1 MSSWKYGTAKALR
14 YTGAFAAGA
23 AVMVYEFMA
32 VRFLQPHFGGSLD
45 VWAAETAVCLGGLSV
60 GYALGGVLADR
71 AGSALPIGAAL
82 LFAGALGFFIEPL
95 AQVAGRWSLET
106 EAGLRWHPLA
116 AAGLCTFLP
125 LVALG
130 TVAPQV
136 VRLETGDMQHVGRS
150 AGWVTAIG
158 TAGSIAGV
166 LVTVMLL
173 MPSWGAIAITR
184 TAAALLSILGCL
196 GMVMPLRWGRI
207 AMAMAVT
214 LVWGGT
220 ADAQVLYEVYSAYH
234 HIQVADEGG
243 TRILYFDQDQQSLMS
258 LEDPNAGGFE
268 YADFFH
274 VPLLFDPNM
283 KRALFIGLGGGTGPK
298 AFLNNYP
305 EMKVDAIEID
315 PEVVEVARVYFQ
327 LPRSERLR
335 VQVGDGR
342 VLLQRASGKYGAIMM
357 DAYGTGPYGSYL
369 PYHLA
374 TSEFFGIAWNKL
386 DNGGCLVYNAVG
398 VHEGLN
404 ANVIRDLLPTLESV
418 FQQVYVFQARTS
430 LNTVFV
436 AQKIDVDALQD
447 GLRDGKPWPEGAWL
461 THPLSPAGFSEL
473 VLQMP
478 DTFREKVP
486 GFEARV
492 TQFSRAYGA
501 RRTGSILTDDFAPV
515 DLLPAER
522 AGSEESAGQYPET
535 LE

>member
-1 MSSWKYGTAKALR
+1 MSTWKSGAARALR
-14 YTGAFAAGA
+14 YTGAFGAGA

-45 VWAAETAVCLGGLSV
+45 VWAAETAVCLAGLSV

-82 LFAGALGFFIEPL
+82 LLAGTLGFFIEPL
-95 AQVAGRWSLET
+95 AQVAGRCSLET
-106 EAGLRWHPLA
+106 ETGLRWHPLA

-130 TVAPQV
+130 TVAPQI
-136 VRLETGDMQHVGRS
+136 VRLETVDMRHVGRS

-184 TAAALLSILGCL
+184 TAAVSLSILGCA
-196 GMVMPLRWGRI
+196 GIAISLRRGRVVV
-207 AMAMAVT
+207 AVVVSLLCART
-214 LVWGGT
+214 SG
-220 ADAQVLYEVYSAYH
+220 AQVLYEVYSAYH
-234 HIQVADEGG
+234 HIRVADEGD

-258 LEDPNAGGFE
+258 IQDPNVGGFE

-274 VPLLFDPNM
+274 VPMLFDPNM

-298 AFLNNYP
+298 AFVNNYP
-305 EMKVDAIEID
+305 EMRVDVFEID
-315 PEVVEVARVYFQ
+315 PEVVEVAREYFQ

-342 VLLQRASGKYGAIMM
+342 VLLQRGAGRYGAVMM

-374 TSEFFGIAWNKL
+374 TAEFFGIAWNKL
-386 DNGGCLVYNAVG
+386 ENGGCLVYNAVG

-418 FQQVYVFQARTS
+418 FQQVYVFQAQTS

-436 AQKIDVDALQD
+436 AQKIDVDALKD

-461 THPLSPAGFSEL
+461 THPLSPAGFTEL

-478 DTFREKVP
+478 ETYRSKLP
-486 GFEARV
+486 GFETRV
-492 TQFSRAYGA
+492 TQFSRAYGS
-501 RRTGSILTDDFAPV
+501 RRIGTILTDDFAPV
-515 DLLPAER
+515 DLLPGGREQSGELTRGAP
-522 AGSEESAGQYPET
+522 ES

>member
-1 MSSWKYGTAKALR
+1 MNSRKSAVTRALG
-14 YTGAFAAGA
+14 YAGAFTAGA

-45 VWAAETAVCLGGLSV
+45 VWAAETAVCLAGLAA

-71 AGSALPIGAAL
+71 VGSAWPIGAAL
-82 LFAGALGFFIEPL
+82 FVAGMLGFLIEPL
-95 AQVAGRWSLET
+95 AQVAGRWSLEIDQ
-106 EAGLRWHPLA
+106 GLRWHPLA

-125 LVALG
+125 LLALG
-130 TVAPQV
+130 TVAPQA

-150 AGWVTAIG
+150 AGWVTAVG

-166 LVTVMLL
+166 LLTVMLL
-173 MPSWGAIAITR
+173 MPIWGAIAITR
-184 TAAALLSILGCL
+184 TAGGVLAVAGCAGILLSLPRRPI
-196 GMVMPLRWGRI
+196 PL
-207 AMAMAVT
+207 AVLLS
-214 LVWGGT
+214 LVSIPA

-234 HIQVADEGG
+234 HIRVADEDN
-243 TRILYFDQDQQSLMS
+243 TRILYFDRDQQSLMS
-258 LEDPNAGGFE
+258 LQDPNAGGFE

-274 VPLLFDPNM
+274 VPVLFDPSM
-283 KRALFIGLGGGTGPK
+283 KRVLFIGLGGGTGPK
-298 AFLNNYP
+298 SFVNNYP
-305 EMKVDAIEID
+305 EMKVDVLEID
-315 PEVVEVARVYFQ
+315 PEVVEVAKEFFQ
-327 LPRSERLR
+327 LPSSVRLR

-342 VLLQRASGKYGAIMM
+342 VLLQRAAGKYGAIMM

-374 TSEFFGIAWNKL
+374 TAEFFRIAWNKL

-398 VHEGLN
+398 VHEGLD
-404 ANVIRDLLPTLESV
+404 ADVIRDLLPTLESV

-447 GLRDGKPWPEGAWL
+447 GFRGGKPWPEGAWL
-461 THPLSPAGFSEL
+461 AHPLSPAGFSEL

-478 DTFREKVP
+478 ATFREKLP

-492 TQFSRAYGA
+492 TQFSPAYGA
-501 RRTGSILTDDFAPV
+501 RRMGTVLTDDFAPV
-515 DLLPAER
+515 DLLPPGR
-522 AGSEESAGQYPET
+522 ATRDDSAGQGPET